1 MNGLVQVKGA
11 EAVLTEDETEAVVA
25 AVAPF
30 QQAYLGTCLTR
41 MSDAATAAFPG
52 GNRSLPTSAEL
63 QKFIGCAA
71 IPRDILLVISPSQAS
86 ARCLYHAT
94 YVNLTCYLKDPKSPR
109 RFSCS
114 W

>member
-1 MNGLVQVKGA
+1 MAALALLNLSSKEYPLCLGLVQVKGA
-11 EAVLTEDETEAVVA
+11 EPVLTEDETEAVVA

-63 QKFIGCAA
+63 QKFIGCAGK
-71 IPRDILLVISPSQAS
+71 IL
-86 ARCLYHAT
+86 
-94 YVNLTCYLKDPKSPR
+94 NLLRQKRLQDACI
-109 RFSCS
+109 
-114 W
+114 